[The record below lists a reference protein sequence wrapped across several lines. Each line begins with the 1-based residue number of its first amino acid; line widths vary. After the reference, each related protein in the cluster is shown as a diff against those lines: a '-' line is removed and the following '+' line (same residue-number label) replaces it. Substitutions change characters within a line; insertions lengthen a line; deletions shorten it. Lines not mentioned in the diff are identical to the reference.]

1 MLESLLVVLVLCL
14 LFFGLLQVALVF
26 NADEILH
33 HSAARAAR
41 ARSVGFNDWMVT
53 KAQHVAAIP
62 NSGKML
68 EPALGTP
75 VRTFLDPNRSP
86 GENWDAAID
95 PARAYDRSAR
105 AIVELARIPEYL
117 ATDNHLRG
125 EAILHYEEWE
135 KHSFGVS
142 VQRSNPLA
150 AAFGGAG
157 TVRATVGQRFPLQM
171 PFHRLFYRPEPDA
184 EGVDRVS
191 LSGESEILDHASLYL
206 GP

>member
-14 LFFGLLQVALVF
+14 LLFGLLQVALVF

-53 KAQHVAAIP
+53 KAQRVAAIP

-68 EPALGTP
+68 EPVLGTP
-75 VRTFLDPNRSP
+75 AQPVFDPTLSL
-86 GENWDAAID
+86 GEKWDSAIH
-95 PARAYDRSAR
+95 PARAYARSYKSL
-105 AIVELARIPEYL
+105 VEMARIPEYL

-135 KHSFGVS
+135 NHSFGVS
-142 VQRSNPLA
+142 VQRSDSLA
-150 AAFGGAG
+150 AALGGAG
-157 TVRATVGQRFPLQM
+157 TVQASVRQSYPLLL
-171 PFHRLFYRPEPDA
+171 PFHRLFSRPVPDA
-184 EGVDRVS
+184 DGIDRIS

-206 GP
+206 Q